1 MRKLLISLAVIAFA
15 ASSAFAGDNEYYR
28 KIVTITATS
37 TNAATA
43 VVGTVD
49 NIRGE
54 IAEIQIDLATATTA
68 TVVVATSPEVSTM
81 TGETLYTGTGITS
94 DVTLR
99 PAVDLTDGTG
109 SALTGDDPVRKVII
123 GDSITVTVSDFDA
136 VDKVVKAIIKWKK

>member
-1 MRKLLISLAVIAFA
+1 MLISLAVVALA
-15 ASSAFAGDNEYYR
+15 ASSAVAGDNEYYR

-54 IAEIQIDLATATTA
+54 IAEIQVDLATATTA
-68 TVVVATSPEVSTM
+68 TVVIATSPEVSTM
-81 TGETLYTGTGITS
+81 TGETLYTGTAITS

-99 PAVDLTDGTG
+99 PAYDLTDATG
-109 SALTGDDPVRKVII
+109 GALTSDSPVRKVII
-123 GDSITVTVSDFDA
+123 GDSITITVTDFDA

>member
-1 MRKLLISLAVIAFA
+1 MRKLLISLAVIVFA

-28 KIVTITATS
+28 EIVTVTATS

-68 TVVVATSPEVSTM
+68 TVVVAVSPEVSTM

-99 PAVDLTDGTG
+99 PGVDLTDGSG
-109 SALTGDDPVRKVII
+109 SALTSDDPVRKVII

-136 VDKVVKAIIKWKK
+136 VSKVVKAIIKWKK